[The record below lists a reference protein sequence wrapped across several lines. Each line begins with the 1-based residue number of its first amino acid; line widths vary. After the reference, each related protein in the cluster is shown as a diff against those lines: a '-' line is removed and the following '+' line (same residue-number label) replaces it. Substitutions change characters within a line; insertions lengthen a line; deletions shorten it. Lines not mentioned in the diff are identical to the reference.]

1 VPNISKRALSL
12 PGALGRGGLSS
23 ARFRPVLIALPAVYA
38 LIRGAD
44 QAYLVRGRL
53 LDPDVLT
60 FQNLAAEMTP
70 QSIFGGVREPLWPLL
85 FVVPVRMLGANSE
98 IAIRL
103 IGVLGFVFMI
113 VAFQL
118 VVRELFGRAW
128 SIVAALLLASSPWL
142 IYQAARG
149 LREETSAGLVLMF
162 CLGLM
167 RRPVT
172 GHRVVLLFGLAGL
185 TGLLRWDAM
194 MVMLPVL
201 ALAMIIL
208 RPPPIAWTAGPA
220 LLALLV
226 APLLIGNYVQH
237 GDPLYGSNIL
247 AKFFRNLEFHD
258 QPGFV
263 TSAEM
268 ATDSYAGPPITWTQY
283 VFGLH
288 SLGELFSRA
297 LHAYRGV
304 PIESTMLALFYPH
317 LGSRPLLVV
326 DLHTLEMLAAWLLW
340 FPAVIGGISLLR
352 TRAWPI
358 PLMLGGT
365 ILAYSPIAE
374 LIDYRLVLVV
384 IPLLAVCVIECIRL
398 ATTYW
403 RPAIRLV
410 LRRT

>member
-1 VPNISKRALSL
+1 MREMRTTPPRPGEPLRVRIRPLRRLAQVPNISKRALSL

-208 RPPPIAWTAGPA
+208 RPPPIAWTAVPA

-226 APLLIGNYVQH
+226 APLL
-237 GDPLYGSNIL
+237 
-247 AKFFRNLEFHD
+247 
-258 QPGFV
+258 
-263 TSAEM
+263 